1 MSLRSD
7 EESRSSEHIRPRRAF
22 AIVPAA
28 GESRRM
34 GTAKLLLP
42 WAGATVIE
50 STLRA
55 WRESSVDA
63 VVVVVS
69 PINKPLANVC
79 RATGANVV
87 VPKVPPAD
95 MKVSIQAALQ
105 ALQQTYAPADDDC
118 FLVAPADMPWIEP
131 ATIDRLIREMLNS
144 SANVIVP
151 THAGRRGHPIAV
163 SWSLAN
169 KVLCLGDEESL
180 KTIVDHNRVREIECD
195 MTILGDLDTPADYE
209 RALAKYKNR

>member
-7 EESRSSEHIRPRRAF
+7 EESRSSDHVRPRRAF
-22 AIVPAA
+22 AVVPAA

-69 PINKPLANVC
+69 PTNEPLAKVG
-79 RATGANVV
+79 RATGASVV
-87 VPKVPPAD
+87 VPQTPPAD
-95 MKVSIQAALQ
+95 MKASIQAALR
-105 ALQQTYAPADDDC
+105 ALQQTHAPADEDC
-118 FLVAPADMPWIEP
+118 FLVAPADMPWIKP
-131 ATIDRLIREMLNS
+131 ATIDRLIQEMANS
-144 SANVIVP
+144 SANIIVP
-151 THAGRRGHPIAV
+151 THAGRRGHPIALT
-163 SWSLAN
+163 WSLAPQ
-169 KVLCLGDEESL
+169 VFCLGDEESL
-180 KTIVDHNRVREIECD
+180 KTIVDSSRVREIECD
-195 MTILGDLDTPADYE
+195 ASVLGDLDTPADYE
-209 RALAKYKNR
+209 RALAKYQN